1 MPIVPMNDKV
11 HNVSSQLIYFVQI
24 WYHTFSHRCNE
35 MISEQLLLAQCSVVL
50 LSDCEGDV
58 TIPQWM
64 HDDASQ
70 LVMVES

>member
-1 MPIVPMNDKV
+1 
-11 HNVSSQLIYFVQI
+11 
-24 WYHTFSHRCNE
+24 
-35 MISEQLLLAQCSVVL
+35 MISGYLTEQLLLAQCSVVL

-70 LVMVES
+70 LVIVEERLQHKV